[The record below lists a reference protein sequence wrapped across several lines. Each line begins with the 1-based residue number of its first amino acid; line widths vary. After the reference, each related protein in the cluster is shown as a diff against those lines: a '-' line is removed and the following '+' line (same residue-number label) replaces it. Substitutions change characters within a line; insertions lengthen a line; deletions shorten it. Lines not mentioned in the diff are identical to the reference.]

1 MTSTTLPRSTG
12 SLISQRSFGSSL
24 QQKATEIL
32 KGGAGVNVSDRQPS
46 SNSNTTSASHNN
58 INPISK
64 PVAENVNTSSINN
77 TTSGRV
83 QNVENS
89 SHEQPQIKAPLPT
102 PPHINLH
109 EFAPRIC
116 VIGVGGAGGNALNN
130 MIANRLSGVD
140 FLALNT
146 DAQHLNTT
154 LTDNRIQLGT
164 TITDGLGCG
173 ANPDAGRAAAMES
186 KEEIMDR
193 IGDAHMCFIT
203 AGMGGGTGTGAAPVV
218 AEMCF
223 ENDILTVGV
232 VSTPFRFEGKHRMR
246 TAKEGIDRLRQV
258 VDSIIVVPNQNL
270 YRVVGPQDSLVDSL
284 VLANNI
290 LLDGVRSVTDLMT
303 RPGQINVDFAD
314 VCAVMHGMGNAIIGT
329 GVASGEDRAEK
340 AAREALHNPLLGDEL
355 NIMSAKGLLVN
366 ITGGKDLTLHEFDKA
381 STIITDMIDEEY
393 ANIII
398 GSAYDETSEGSIRI
412 SLVATGIDGES
423 GYIKPEENSQE

>member
-1 MTSTTLPRSTG
+1 M
-12 SLISQRSFGSSL
+12 
-24 QQKATEIL
+24 
-32 KGGAGVNVSDRQPS
+32 
-46 SNSNTTSASHNN
+46 AS
-58 INPISK
+58 
-64 PVAENVNTSSINN
+64 
-77 TTSGRV
+77 G
-83 QNVENS
+83 
-89 SHEQPQIKAPLPT
+89 HEQPQIKAPLPT

-146 DAQHLNTT
+146 DAQHLNTM

-186 KEEIMDR
+186 REEIMDR

-218 AEMCF
+218 AETCF
-223 ENDILTVGV
+223 ENNILTVGV

-246 TAKEGIDRLRQV
+246 TAEEGIDRLRQV

-270 YRVVGPQDSLVDSL
+270 YRVIAPQDSLVDSF

-303 RPGQINVDFAD
+303 RPGLINVDFAD
-314 VCAVMHGMGNAIIGT
+314 VCSIMHGMGNAIIGT

-340 AAREALHNPLLGDEL
+340 AAEEALHNPLLGDEL

-366 ITGGKDLTLHEFDKA
+366 VTGGKDLTLHELDKA
-381 STIITDMIDEEY
+381 STLITDMIDEEY
-393 ANIII
+393 ANIIV
-398 GSAYDETSEGSIRI
+398 GSAYDDTCEGSIRI

-423 GYIKPEENSQE
+423 GYIQPEESS